1 MVCPSAAARVARS
14 RKIYRADGLLSRASR
29 RVPSDRARYSGV
41 SMLNGHGVIDADSHI
56 HDFHLDWPSL
66 LPPELHDTAPRTFY
80 EPSGF
85 PHIEVEGRLLPGG
98 EHDLA
103 ELTEASTRDPKYWG

>member
-1 MVCPSAAARVARS
+1 
-14 RKIYRADGLLSRASR
+14 
-29 RVPSDRARYSGV
+29 
-41 SMLNGHGVIDADSHI
+41 MLNGHGVIDADSHI

-98 EHDLA
+98 THDLA
-103 ELTEASTRDPKYWG
+103 ELTEESTRDPKY